1 MKDMRKR
8 IFRKADEIISDKG
21 VRGRGVILPQ
31 TGQEDYE
38 GIRDEIRESDRYIYM
53 GDTDFEVG
61 SLLTGFMGTYLV
73 LSNRR
78 VAAFGKCFCTRSV
91 LERVG
96 EAGE

>member
-21 VRGRGVILPQ
+21 LKGRGVILPK
-31 TGQEDYE
+31 TGEETYE
-38 GIRDEIRESDRYIYM
+38 GIRDEIKESQLYIYM
-53 GDTDFEVG
+53 GDTDFQVG

-73 LSNRR
+73 LSTGR
-78 VAAFGKCFCTRSV
+78 VAAFGKCFCTRAI
-91 LERVG
+91 LEKVG